1 VSDPVAARTSFVV
14 VGHVDHGKSTLVGR
28 LLADTGALPDTALE
42 RVRRICEEQ
51 AKPFEYAFLLDAL
64 EEEQAQ
70 GVTID
75 VTRARFSWDG
85 RDYLFIDAPGHR
97 EFIRNMISGAAH
109 ADAAL
114 LLIDAL
120 DGVQEQSRRHA
131 YLASFLGVR
140 SILVLVNKM
149 DLVAYSADRF
159 QAIATDYRAFL
170 ESIDVAPV
178 AILPVAARAGD
189 NVVAPSPRLPWWDG
203 PSVVEALA
211 TVRAAAPVATKTMRM
226 SVQAVMKFDD
236 RRIIAGRLDSGGLAA
251 GDEVQVWPS
260 GQRTHVKS
268 IETWPETT
276 PVTAATHG
284 ESVGLTLED
293 QLFIQRGDLLTH
305 PETPPS
311 ISSVIRANVLWMGRQ
326 PLQGGQRYR
335 LRLATLERDVAVL
348 SITRGLDSAS
358 MEMYEGR
365 DQIGQNDV
373 GEVILRAAR
382 PMMFDAASELPLT
395 GRFVLQD
402 GYDLVGGGIIL
413 DDQDLYRRPYGPDL
427 PRSEQIGSVAA
438 GVNGD
443 ERARAYGHR
452 AHVVWLTGVPGA
464 GKSTLAR
471 NLERRLFREGV
482 KTFVIDGEQ
491 LRFGLSADLRFT
503 DADRSEQARRAAEVA
518 HLFQRAGLVVIVA
531 LVSPFGTDREYGR
544 ALIGADEFSLVHLH
558 APLSILRQ
566 RERHGLYATAERDA
580 SVRLPGLNAPYEP
593 PGPDC
598 LSFDTSAMDPQAVSD
613 AVAEHVLRRIM

>member
-1 VSDPVAARTSFVV
+1 MSDPVVARTSFVV

-75 VTRARFSWDG
+75 VTRARFSWGG

-120 DGVQEQSRRHA
+120 EGVQEQSRRHA

-140 SILVLVNKM
+140 SILVLINKM

-159 QAIATDYRAFL
+159 QAIATAYRAFL

-189 NVVAPSPRLPWWDG
+189 NIVASSPRLPWWEG
-203 PSVVEALA
+203 PSVVQALA
-211 TVRAAAPVATKTMRM
+211 AVRTAAPLTTKVLRLP
-226 SVQAVMKFDD
+226 VQAVMKFDD
-236 RRIIAGRLDSGGLAA
+236 RRIIAGRLDSGGVTV
-251 GDEVQVWPS
+251 GDELQVWPS
-260 GQRTHVKS
+260 GQRTRVKS

-276 PVTAATHG
+276 PATAAADG
-284 ESVGLTLED
+284 ESVGVTLED

-305 PETPPS
+305 AAMPPL

-326 PLQGGQRYR
+326 PLQAGQRYR
-335 LRLATLERDVAVL
+335 LRLATLERDIAVL

-365 DQIGQNDV
+365 DRIGQNDV
-373 GEVILRAAR
+373 GEVILRSAR
-382 PMMFDAASELPLT
+382 PLVFDAASELPRT

-402 GYDLVGGGIIL
+402 GYDVVGGGIIL
-413 DDQDLYRRPYGPDL
+413 DDEELYRRPYGPDL
-427 PRSEQIGSVAA
+427 PRSEQIGSVAS
-438 GVNGD
+438 GVTGD

-482 KTFVIDGEQ
+482 KTFVVDGEQ

-531 LVSPFGTDREYGR
+531 LVSPFAADREYAR
-544 ALIGADEFSLVHLH
+544 ALIGSDELTLVYLH
-558 APLSILRQ
+558 APLSLLRQ

-593 PGPDC
+593 PETEC
-598 LSFDTSAMDPQAVSD
+598 LSFDTSALEAQAVSD
-613 AVAEHVLRRIM
+613 AVAEHVLRRII

>member
-1 VSDPVAARTSFVV
+1 VSDAVVSRTSFVV

-75 VTRARFSWDG
+75 VTRARFSWNG

-159 QAIATDYRAFL
+159 QTIATAYRAFL
-170 ESIDVAPV
+170 ESIDVTPV
-178 AILPVAARAGD
+178 AILPVAARTGD
-189 NVVAPSPRLPWWDG
+189 NVVARSPRLPWWEG

-211 TVRAAAPVATKTMRM
+211 TVRTAAPLASKVLRLP
-226 SVQAVMKFDD
+226 VQAVMKFDD
-236 RRIIAGRLDSGGLAA
+236 RRIIAGRLDSGGVTV
-251 GDEVQVWPS
+251 GDELQVWPS
-260 GQRTHVKS
+260 GQRTRVKS

-276 PVTAATHG
+276 PATAAADG
-284 ESVGLTLED
+284 ESVGVTLED
-293 QLFIQRGDLLTH
+293 QLFVQRGDLLAH
-305 PETPPS
+305 AAMPPL

-326 PLQGGQRYR
+326 PLQAGQRYR

-348 SITRGLDSAS
+348 TITRGLDSAS

-365 DQIGQNDV
+365 DRIGQNDV
-373 GEVILRAAR
+373 GEVILRSAR
-382 PMMFDAASELPLT
+382 PLVFDSASELPRT

-402 GYDLVGGGIIL
+402 GYDVVGGGIIL
-413 DDQDLYRRPYGPDL
+413 DDEELYRRPYGPDL
-427 PRSEQIGSVAA
+427 PRSEQIGSVAS
-438 GVNGD
+438 GVTGD
-443 ERARAYGHR
+443 ERAHAYGHR

-482 KTFVIDGEQ
+482 KTFVVDGEQ

-531 LVSPFGTDREYGR
+531 LVSPFAADREYAR
-544 ALIGADEFSLVHLH
+544 ALIGPDELTLVYLH
-558 APLSILRQ
+558 APLSLLRQ
-566 RERHGLYATAERDA
+566 RERHGLYATAERDP
-580 SVRLPGLNAPYEP
+580 SVRLPGLNAPYEAP
-593 PGPDC
+593 ETGC
-598 LSFDTSAMDPQAVSD
+598 LPFDTSAVQPQAVSD
-613 AVAEHVLRRIM
+613 AVAEHVLRRIV

>member
-1 VSDPVAARTSFVV
+1 MSDAVTRTSFVV

-28 LLADTGALPDTALE
+28 LLADTGGLPDTALE
-42 RVRRICEEQ
+42 RVRRICDEQ

-75 VTRARFSWDG
+75 VTRARFSWGG

-120 DGVQEQSRRHA
+120 EGVQEQSRRHA

-140 SILVLVNKM
+140 SILVLINKM
-149 DLVAYSADRF
+149 DLVDYSEDRF
-159 QAIATDYRAFL
+159 QAIATAYRAFL
-170 ESIDVAPV
+170 AGIDVTPV

-189 NVVAPSPRLPWWDG
+189 NVVAPSPRLPWWIG
-203 PSVVEALA
+203 PTVVEALA
-211 TVRAAAPVATKTMRM
+211 TVRAAAPLGAKVLRLP
-226 SVQAVMKFDD
+226 VQVVMKFDD
-236 RRIIAGRLDSGGLAA
+236 RRIIAGRVDSGGLSV

-260 GQRTHVKS
+260 GQRTRVRS
-268 IETWPETT
+268 VERWPETT
-276 PVTAATHG
+276 PATAATDG
-284 ESVGLTLED
+284 ESVGITLED
-293 QLFIQRGDLLTH
+293 QLFIQRGDLVTH
-305 PETPPS
+305 AAMPPLL
-311 ISSVIRANVLWMGRQ
+311 SSVIRANVLWMGRQ
-326 PLQGGQRYR
+326 PLQAGQRYR
-335 LRLATLERDVAVL
+335 LRLATLEREVAVL

-358 MEMYEGR
+358 MEMFEGR
-365 DQIGQNDV
+365 DRIGQNDV
-373 GEVILRAAR
+373 GEVVLRSAR
-382 PMMFDAASELPLT
+382 PLVFDAATELPRT

-413 DDQDLYRRPYGPDL
+413 DDEELYRRPYGPDL

-438 GVNGD
+438 GVTGE
-443 ERARAYGHR
+443 ERTQAYGHR

-482 KTFVIDGEQ
+482 KTFVVDGEQ

-531 LVSPFGTDREYGR
+531 LVSPFAADREYARTLVGS
-544 ALIGADEFSLVHLH
+544 GEFTLVYLD
-558 APLSILRQ
+558 APMAVLRQ

-580 SVRLPGLNAPYEP
+580 SVQLPGLNARYEP
-593 PGPDC
+593 PAADC
-598 LSFDTSAMDPQAVSD
+598 LSFDTSTLEPQAVSD
-613 AVAEHVLRRIM
+613 AVAEHVLRLIL